1 MKNLSSEVI
10 KEKVFINQNEWAT
23 NIIKIGRAYLDKRNY
38 IKMTEEFLDKLYLF
52 ENGKILFKPT
62 KAKEKQ
68 FRTNKTE
75 FMSYFIGYNKVSNED
90 KGFVL
95 EPWKKVYFQ
104 NFDII
109 SFKDI
114 IISMGNYFFINY
126 KNEKIKAE
134 YSFGYTFDIN
144 KNLKI
149 IFHHSSLPY
158 NDQ

>member
-1 MKNLSSEVI
+1 MTNFCSEEI
-10 KEKVFINQNEWAT
+10 KKKVFNNQNEWAT
-23 NIIKIGRAYLDKRNY
+23 NIVKIGRAYLDNQNY

-52 ENGKILFKPT
+52 EKGKILFKPT

-68 FRTNKTE
+68 FRVNKAE
-75 FMSYFIGYNKVSNED
+75 FMSYFIGYNKVSDED

-95 EPWKKVYFQ
+95 EPWEKVHFE
-104 NFDII
+104 NFDIV
-109 SFKDI
+109 SYEDI

-126 KNEKIKAE
+126 KDEKIKAE
-134 YSFGYTFDIN
+134 YSFGYCFDIN

-158 NDQ
+158 NG